1 MVINISG
8 ILVAR
13 RGSPQDRVRSA
24 APCDNV
30 LTSNRVLAHGVSL
43 RMLVIHSD
51 WMEYDAV
58 KPIGK
63 IAEGDAAS
71 SGRMEENLTAFV
83 TVEREDDDSTVSAA
97 LEELEG
103 ISEKVGVRRIM
114 LYPYAHLSTRLAQ
127 PGRAVELLSG
137 LETVLVDAGF
147 EVHRSPFGWYKSFNL
162 KAKGH
167 PLAEWSREVTGG
179 KTRDEIKERIE
190 SRYIVLF
197 PDGREV
203 ELDPS
208 KDEASSGDDE
218 LDAFIR
224 SEYGTPPAEE
234 PPSIKE
240 MQRLEL
246 LDYETAGDPGHFIMY
261 PKGSFMFK
269 VLTEWAGSMAR
280 DLGAMEIDSPIMYDW
295 ESPDIRAQVSSFH
308 ERHYRVVTP
317 EDKKLI
323 LRFAGDFGLFRMMK
337 RATLSYRD
345 LPVRM
350 YEFSKSFRF
359 EQRGELSGLR
369 RLRAFHMPDIHSFA
383 RSEDEG
389 WDEYAAIYDKYQAE
403 IVRTGVPFA
412 IAFRVVESFYSENR
426 ERLIELLKTSGRPAF
441 VELLSDMS
449 HYWAVKNE
457 FQGIDSLGGNCQ
469 LATVQLDVV
478 DAERY
483 GIVYTDA
490 DGSEKGCTICHC
502 SIGSIERWIYMV
514 LENAIAQERPEF
526 PMWIA
531 PTQVRLIPLRDE
543 FLGACEDLAA
553 AIEGRVDID
562 DRDEKVGRRIRDAER
577 EWIGMIIVYGEKEA
591 AADRIPV
598 RMRSGDIVEMT
609 VDGINSRIA
618 EATEGWPF
626 VHGPLRQHL
635 SRRFPFR
642 G

>member
-1 MVINISG
+1 
-8 ILVAR
+8 
-13 RGSPQDRVRSA
+13 
-24 APCDNV
+24 
-30 LTSNRVLAHGVSL
+30 
-43 RMLVIHSD
+43 MLVIHSD
-51 WMEYDAV
+51 WMEYEAV
-58 KPIGK
+58 RPIGR
-63 IAEGDAAS
+63 IAEGDTAS
-71 SGRMEENLTAFV
+71 SGRMEDNLTAFI
-83 TVEREDDDSTVSAA
+83 TVEREDDDGTVASA
-97 LEELEG
+97 LVELEG

-114 LYPYAHLSTRLAQ
+114 IYPYAHLSTRLA
-127 PGRAVELLSG
+127 PPAVAVELLAA
-137 LETVLVDAGF
+137 LETALTDSGF

-167 PLAEWSREVTGG
+167 PLAEWSREITGG
-179 KTRDEIKERIE
+179 KTRDEVRERIK
-190 SRYIVLF
+190 SRFIVLF

-203 ELDPS
+203 DIDPS
-208 KDEASSGDDE
+208 TDEEFSGDAE

-224 SEYGTPPAEE
+224 AEYGTPPSEE

-261 PKGSFMFK
+261 PKGAFMFN
-269 VLTEWAGSMAR
+269 VLKDWADSMAR
-280 DLGAMEIDSPIMYDW
+280 DLGAMEIDTPIMYDW
-295 ESPDIRAQVSSFH
+295 GSPDIRGQVSSFH
-308 ERHYRVVTP
+308 ERHYRVITP
-317 EDKKLI
+317 EEKKLI

-383 RSEDEG
+383 KSDDEG
-389 WDEYAAIYDKYQAE
+389 WEEYATIYNKYEEE
-403 IVRTGVPFA
+403 IGRTEVPYA
-412 IAFRVVESFYSENR
+412 IAFRVVEDFYTENR
-426 ERLIELLKTSGRPAF
+426 ERLLDLLRSSGRPAF
-441 VELLSDMS
+441 VELLSDMT

-469 LATVQLDVV
+469 LATVQLDVI

-483 GIVYTDA
+483 GIVYTDS
-490 DGSEKGCTICHC
+490 DGGEKGCTICHC
-502 SIGSIERWIYMV
+502 SIGSIERWIYMI
-514 LENAIAQERPEF
+514 LESSIARERPEF
-526 PMWIA
+526 PLWIA

-543 FLGACEDLAA
+543 FLPACEEIAA
-553 AIEGRVDID
+553 AINGRVDID

-591 AADRIPV
+591 GADRIPV
-598 RMRSGDIVEMT
+598 RMRSGDIVEMK
-609 VDGINSRIA
+609 VDEINGRIA
-618 EATEGWPF
+618 EATAGWPDR
-626 VHGPLRQHL
+626 HAPLRQLL